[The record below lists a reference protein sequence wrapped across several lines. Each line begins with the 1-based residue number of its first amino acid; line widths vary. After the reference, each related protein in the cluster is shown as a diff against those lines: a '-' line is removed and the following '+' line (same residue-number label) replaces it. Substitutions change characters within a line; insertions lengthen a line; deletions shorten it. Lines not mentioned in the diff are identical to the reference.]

1 MLSLRMRLQYWF
13 GLRYTVRMT
22 TLKTSKSV
30 LVWTSVIAI
39 LVLAASLY
47 GLFDPSIYSKE
58 TLNWATQA
66 KGQDIGNL
74 FAVIALLVSGYFY
87 SKGSFKAAMV
97 WLGTLSYLIYAY
109 IIYAMAVHFNALFLV
124 YVAVLGLCVYAV
136 VFNLGRIMSHK
147 ALYPVASRK
156 FAARSLIAFGVL
168 FALLWMSEVIPALF
182 AGHAP
187 QSTLDAGLWVNPIH
201 VMDLSVVL
209 PAFILTGVHAL
220 NGKRTGLFLLTPWL
234 TFSAIMGLS
243 IVAAML
249 MIGGD
254 GFAKT
259 IPPMIIVSAV
269 VVVSCLALWRYLRKT
284 A

>member
-1 MLSLRMRLQYWF
+1 
-13 GLRYTVRMT
+13 MT
-22 TLKTSKSV
+22 SLKTSKSV
-30 LVWTSVIAI
+30 IVWSSVIAV
-39 LVLAASLY
+39 LVLVASLY

-74 FAVIALLVSGYFY
+74 IAVVALVISGYLY
-87 SKGSFKAAMV
+87 AKGSFKGALV

-109 IIYAMAVHFNALFLV
+109 IVYAMAVHFNALFLV
-124 YVAVLGLCVYAV
+124 YVAILGLCSYAA
-136 VFNLGRIMSHK
+136 VFNLGKIMSHK
-147 ALYPVASRK
+147 AAFPVSSRK

-168 FALLWMSEVIPALF
+168 FALLWLSEVIPALI

-201 VMDLSVVL
+201 VIDLSVVL
-209 PAFILTGVHAL
+209 PAFILTGLYAL
-220 NGKRTGLFLLTPWL
+220 KGKTNGLLLLAPWL

-249 MIGGD
+249 MMAGD
-254 GFAKT
+254 GFAK
-259 IPPMIIVSAV
+259 ILVPMVMVSAV
-269 VVVSCLALWRYLRKT
+269 VVVSCIALWRYLRKT